1 MGFRSLGVANEG
13 LSVGSIAGDAKP
25 NNHSLAYANYKLDF
39 ADSRGTN

>member
-1 MGFRSLGVANEG
+1 MGFRSMGVVDEG

-25 NNHSLAYANYKLDF
+25 NNHSLAYANHKLDF

>member
-1 MGFRSLGVANEG
+1 MGFRSLGAVDEG

-25 NNHSLAYANYKLDF
+25 NNYSLAYANYKLDF